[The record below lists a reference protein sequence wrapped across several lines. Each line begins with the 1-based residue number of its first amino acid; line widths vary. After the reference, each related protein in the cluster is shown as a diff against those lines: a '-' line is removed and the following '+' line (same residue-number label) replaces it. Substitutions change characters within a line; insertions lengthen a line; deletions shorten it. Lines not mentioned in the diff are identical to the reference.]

1 MGAGFELTN
10 LDEFLVYLA
19 QSVVGACL
27 MLFLSFGRISIIVKI
42 SKKVQVQK
50 VPSTGLFGTKLCR
63 GRFLIFLS
71 FSKKK
76 L

>member
-42 SKKVQVQK
+42 SKKN
-50 VPSTGLFGTKLCR
+50 PSAESPKYW
-63 GRFLIFLS
+63 FLWN
-71 FSKKK
+71 
-76 L
+76 